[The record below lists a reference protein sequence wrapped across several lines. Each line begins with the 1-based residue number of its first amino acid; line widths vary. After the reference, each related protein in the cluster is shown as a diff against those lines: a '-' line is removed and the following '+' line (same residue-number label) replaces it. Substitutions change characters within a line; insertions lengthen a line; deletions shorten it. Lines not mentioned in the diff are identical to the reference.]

1 MADGISGDFSEVM
14 KLAADLGKVADNAGS
29 FINAA
34 VQKTSVRV
42 KQQARKSV
50 GGGAW
55 APAGAAINYDV
66 TADGTQ
72 IQSEIG
78 YDEPGGGGELGN
90 LREFGAPGRNLAPS
104 SDLVNALHAN
114 EADFEKGLSKALE
127 DAEKKA
133 GL

>member
-1 MADGISGDFSEVM
+1 MADGASFDFSELNR
-14 KLAADLGKVADNAGS
+14 LAADLGDVADNAGPL
-29 FINAA
+29 INSA
-34 VQKTSVRV
+34 VQFTSNRV
-42 KQQARKSV
+42 KKQARKSV
-50 GGGAW
+50 GGGQWSA
-55 APAGAAINYDV
+55 AGAAINYDI
-66 TADGTQ
+66 TATGTS
-72 IQSEIG
+72 IESEIG

-127 DAEKKA
+127 DAERKA